1 MPVIHGHR
9 RFFGPAD
16 YRIDF
21 DRSENDLSVAFGHY
35 CGAKDLCL
43 VHPVANLQQLK
54 MAMLPLGM
62 GRGLRAMISAVQGRF
77 ANLGMAKKLGVGFV
91 LVLLLTALVAAI
103 GVWSL
108 QTISQRFDGLKQMS
122 SLNSGLLKVR
132 LLEQEYALHSDPKTV
147 DALHKG
153 VDALIALATQLKAQ
167 SAANVPVMNDVE
179 QSLGA
184 YRKAFDEFVELTQS
198 KDLALEMASWSVS
211 SVANNLDVLQAG
223 LADDGAY
230 ALKDSQG
237 KEGAEFIEQA
247 NQVSQVSRLM
257 LQAMNEARVRLDQS
271 RKASAES
278 AGQGK
283 IEQADQA
290 LTQAETLKNTVKDA
304 GYQTVLNEV
313 TGHIASFSEKLAEYT
328 GLLTQ
333 EKQVYQQ
340 LHERA
345 AEVVQRVDQAY
356 GAEDQSMQAELK
368 KNSALI
374 IASSA
379 LALLVGLIAAWV
391 ITRLIV
397 APLRSVILVAQ
408 QIAAGDLSATVQ
420 VTRRDEIGQLMQA
433 MQQMGAGLSS
443 IVSGLQAGI
452 EQLASSAQ
460 SLSAVTEQTN
470 LEVSSQKE
478 ETEQVATA
486 MNQMTATVHDVARN
500 AEEAALAAQTAD
512 GKVETGQ
519 QVVRQSMQRIEQLAD
534 SATSASSSIE
544 SLSAEIQNIGTVLS
558 VIKSVAEQTNLL
570 ALNAAIE
577 AARAGEQGRGFAVV
591 ADEVRAL
598 AKRTQQSTE
607 EIERL
612 VSALRSAA
620 QASVQQIQSSGE
632 LVKLAVSDALQTE
645 SALGSIA
652 AAVSLIQQMNQQ
664 IAAAAEQ
671 QSSVAEEINRSVT
684 SIRASADQSSVAMQ
698 GNATS
703 SIELAQLGAEL
714 KGMVGHF
721 RL

>member
-1 MPVIHGHR
+1 
-9 RFFGPAD
+9 
-16 YRIDF
+16 
-21 DRSENDLSVAFGHY
+21 
-35 CGAKDLCL
+35 
-43 VHPVANLQQLK
+43 
-54 MAMLPLGM
+54 
-62 GRGLRAMISAVQGRF
+62 MISAVQGRF
-77 ANLGMAKKLGVGFV
+77 ANLGMAKKLGVGFI
-91 LVLLLTALVAAI
+91 LVLMLTAVVAAI

-153 VDALIALATQLKAQ
+153 VDALVALATQLKAQ

-198 KDLALEMASWSVS
+198 KELALEMASWSVS

-230 ALKDSQG
+230 ALKDTQG

-271 RKASAES
+271 RKASDES
-278 AGQGK
+278 AEQGK

-290 LTQAETLKNTVKDA
+290 LTQVEALKGAVKDA

-313 TGHIASFSEKLAEYT
+313 AGHIASFSEKLAEYT
-328 GLLTQ
+328 GLLSQ
-333 EKQVYQQ
+333 EKKVYQQ

-356 GAEDQSMQAELK
+356 AAEDQSMQAELK
-368 KNSALI
+368 KNSVLI

-408 QIAAGDLSATVQ
+408 KIAAGDLSATVQ

-452 EQLASSAQ
+452 EQLANSAQ

-703 SIELAQLGAEL
+703 SIELAQLGVEL

>member
-1 MPVIHGHR
+1 
-9 RFFGPAD
+9 
-16 YRIDF
+16 
-21 DRSENDLSVAFGHY
+21 
-35 CGAKDLCL
+35 
-43 VHPVANLQQLK
+43 
-54 MAMLPLGM
+54 
-62 GRGLRAMISAVQGRF
+62 MISAVQGRF
-77 ANLGMAKKLGVGFV
+77 ANLGMAKKLGIGFV
-91 LVLLLTALVAAI
+91 LVLLLTALVAGI

-108 QTISQRFDGLKQMS
+108 QTISHRFDGLKQMS

-132 LLEQEYALHSDPKTV
+132 LLEQEYALHGNPKTA
-147 DALHKG
+147 DALHEG
-153 VDALIALATQLKAQ
+153 LDGLVALATQLKAQ
-167 SAANVPVMNDVE
+167 SAANVPVMTDVE

-184 YRKAFDEFVELTQS
+184 YRKAFDEFVSLSQA

-211 SVANNLDVLQAG
+211 SVANNLDVLQSG
-223 LADDGAY
+223 LADDGTY
-230 ALKDSQG
+230 TLKSSEG
-237 KEGAEFIEQA
+237 KDGAQFIEQA

-271 RKASAES
+271 RKGDDS

-283 IEQADQA
+283 IEQASQA
-290 LTQAETLKNTVKDA
+290 LTQAEQLKTTVKDE

-313 TGHIASFSEKLAEYT
+313 TGHISSFSDKLAEYT
-328 GLLTQ
+328 GLLEQ
-333 EKQVYQQ
+333 EKTVYQQ
-340 LHERA
+340 LHQRA
-345 AEVVQRVDQAY
+345 DQVVARVDQAY
-356 GAEDQSMQAELK
+356 VAEDQSMQTELK
-368 KNSALI
+368 ENSLLI
-374 IASSA
+374 IGSSA
-379 LALLVGLIAAWV
+379 LALLVGLVAAWV

-397 APLRSVILVAQ
+397 APLRSVIRVAQ
-408 QIAAGDLSATVQ
+408 QIASGDLSGTVE

-433 MQQMGAGLSS
+433 MQQMGAGLSH

-452 EQLASSAQ
+452 EQLATSAQ

-500 AEEAALAAQTAD
+500 AEEAAQAAQTAD
-512 GKVETGQ
+512 GKVESGQ
-519 QVVRQSMQRIEQLAD
+519 QVVRQSMARIEQLAD

-544 SLSAEIQNIGTVLS
+544 SLSAEIQNIGTVLG

-612 VSALRSAA
+612 VSALRTAA
-620 QASVQQIQSSGE
+620 QRSVQQIQSSGE

-652 AAVSLIQQMNQQ
+652 SAVSLIQQMNQQ
-664 IAAAAEQ
+664 IAAAAEE

-684 SIRASADQSSVAMQ
+684 SIRASADQSSLAMQ
-698 GNATS
+698 GNAAS
-703 SIELAQLGAEL
+703 SIELAQLGVEL

>member
-1 MPVIHGHR
+1 
-9 RFFGPAD
+9 
-16 YRIDF
+16 
-21 DRSENDLSVAFGHY
+21 
-35 CGAKDLCL
+35 
-43 VHPVANLQQLK
+43 
-54 MAMLPLGM
+54 
-62 GRGLRAMISAVQGRF
+62 MISAVQGRF
-77 ANLGMAKKLGVGFV
+77 ANLGMAKKLGIGFV
-91 LVLLLTALVAAI
+91 LVLLLTALVAGI

-108 QTISQRFDGLKQMS
+108 QTISHRFDGLKQMS

-132 LLEQEYALHSDPKTV
+132 LLEQEYALHGNPKTA
-147 DALHKG
+147 DALHEG
-153 VDALIALATQLKAQ
+153 VDGLIALATQLKAQ
-167 SAANVPVMNDVE
+167 SAANVPVMTDVE

-184 YRKAFDEFVELTQS
+184 YRKAFDEFVSLSQA

-211 SVANNLDVLQAG
+211 SVANNLDVLQSG

-230 ALKDSQG
+230 TLKDSEG
-237 KEGAEFIEQA
+237 KDGAQFIEQA

-257 LQAMNEARVRLDQS
+257 LQAMNEARVRLDLS
-271 RKASAES
+271 RKGDDS

-283 IEQADQA
+283 IEQASQA
-290 LTQAETLKNTVKDA
+290 LNQAEQLKTTVKDE
-304 GYQTVLNEV
+304 GYRTVLNEV
-313 TGHIASFSEKLAEYT
+313 TGHIASFSDKLAEYT
-328 GLLTQ
+328 GLLEQ
-333 EKQVYQQ
+333 EKTVYQQ
-340 LHERA
+340 LHQRA
-345 AEVVQRVDQAY
+345 DQVVARVDQAY
-356 GAEDQSMQAELK
+356 AAEDRSMQTELK
-368 KNSALI
+368 KNSLLI
-374 IASSA
+374 IGSSA
-379 LALLVGLIAAWV
+379 LALLVGLVAAWV

-397 APLRSVILVAQ
+397 GPLRSVIRVAQ
-408 QIAAGDLSATVQ
+408 QIASGDLSATVE

-433 MQQMGAGLSS
+433 MQQMGEGLSH

-452 EQLASSAQ
+452 EQLATSAQ

-500 AEEAALAAQTAD
+500 AEEAAQAAQTAD
-512 GKVETGQ
+512 GKVESGQ
-519 QVVRQSMQRIEQLAD
+519 QVVRQSMARIEQLAD

-612 VSALRSAA
+612 VSALRTAA

-652 AAVSLIQQMNQQ
+652 SAVSLIQQMNQQ
-664 IAAAAEQ
+664 IAAAAEE

-684 SIRASADQSSVAMQ
+684 SIRASADQSSLAMQ
-698 GNATS
+698 GNAAS
-703 SIELAQLGAEL
+703 SIELAQLGVEL

>member
-1 MPVIHGHR
+1 
-9 RFFGPAD
+9 
-16 YRIDF
+16 
-21 DRSENDLSVAFGHY
+21 
-35 CGAKDLCL
+35 
-43 VHPVANLQQLK
+43 
-54 MAMLPLGM
+54 
-62 GRGLRAMISAVQGRF
+62 MISGAQGYF
-77 ANLGMAKKLGVGFV
+77 ANLGMAKKLGLGFI

-108 QTISQRFDGLKQMS
+108 HTISQRFDGLKQMS
-122 SLNSGLLKVR
+122 ALNSGLLKVR
-132 LLEQEYALHSDPKTV
+132 LLEQEYALHADDKTAE
-147 DALHKG
+147 ALRQG
-153 VDALIALATQLKAQ
+153 LDGLLNLTAELKAR
-167 SAANVPVMNDVE
+167 SAVNAPVMNEVE
-179 QSLGA
+179 HSLGA
-184 YRKAFDEFVELTQS
+184 YRKAFDEFVELTS
-198 KDLALEMASWSVS
+198 AKDLALEMASWSVA

-230 ALKDSQG
+230 TLKESAG
-237 KEGAEFIEQA
+237 KEGGEFIEQA
-247 NQVSQVSRLM
+247 SQVSQVSKLM

-271 RKASAES
+271 RKATTQDSE
-278 AGQGK
+278 QGK

-290 LTQAETLKNTVKDA
+290 LSQAQALMQVVKDG
-304 GYQTVLNEV
+304 GYQTVLGEV
-313 TGHIASFSEKLAEYT
+313 AGHIASFTEKLAEYT
-328 GLLTQ
+328 ELLAREQ
-333 EKQVYQQ
+333 QVYQQ
-340 LHERA
+340 LHARA
-345 AEVVQRVDQAY
+345 GEVVQRVDQAY
-356 GAEDQSMQAELK
+356 AAQDQAMQAELQQ
-368 KNSALI
+368 NSLQI
-374 IASSA
+374 IVSSA
-379 LALLVGLIAAWV
+379 LALVVGLIAAWL

-397 APLRSVILVAQ
+397 SPLRSVIRLAE
-408 QIAAGDLSATVQ
+408 QIAAGDLSASV
-420 VTRRDEIGQLMQA
+420 VETRRDEIGQLMQA
-433 MQQMGAGLSS
+433 MQQMGAGLSR

-460 SLSAVTEQTN
+460 SLSAGTEQTN

-478 ETEQVATA
+478 ETDQVATA

-500 AEEAALAAQTAD
+500 AEEAAQAAQTAD
-512 GKVETGQ
+512 SKVESGQ

-544 SLSAEIQNIGTVLS
+544 SLSAEIQNIGSVLS

-612 VSALRSAA
+612 VSSLRGAA
-620 QASVQQIQSSGE
+620 QSSVQQIQNSGE

-684 SIRASADQSSVAMQ
+684 SIRASADQSSLAMQ
-698 GNATS
+698 GNAAS
-703 SIELAQLGAEL
+703 SIELAQLGVEL

>member
-1 MPVIHGHR
+1 MH
-9 RFFGPAD
+9 A
-16 YRIDF
+16 
-21 DRSENDLSVAFGHY
+21 VATLR
-35 CGAKDLCL
+35 KD
-43 VHPVANLQQLK
+43 K
-54 MAMLPLGM
+54 MALLPLGI
-62 GRGLRAMISAVQGRF
+62 GRGLRTMTSAASGRF
-77 ANLGMAKKLGVGFV
+77 ANLGMAKKLGIGFA
-91 LVLLLTALVAAI
+91 LVLLLTALVAGI

-108 QTISQRFDGLKQMS
+108 QTVSQRFDGLKQMS
-122 SLNSGLLKVR
+122 QLNSGVLKVR
-132 LLEQEYALHSDPKTV
+132 LLEQDYALHGDSKTV
-147 DALHKG
+147 DSLHESL
-153 VDALIALATQLKAQ
+153 DALLLLAQQLKGQSTANQSVMGEVELALA
-167 SAANVPVMNDVE
+167 D
-179 QSLGA
+179 
-184 YRKAFDEFVELTQS
+184 YRKAFDEFVELTQA

-230 ALKDSQG
+230 TLKDSQG

-247 NQVSQVSRLM
+247 NQISQVSRLM
-257 LQAMNEARVRLDQS
+257 LQAMNEARVRLDQN
-271 RKASAES
+271 RKGDEQGSAE
-278 AGQGK
+278 QGN
-283 IEQADQA
+283 IEQAEQA
-290 LTQAETLKNTVKDA
+290 LAQAEQLKSAVKDG

-313 TGHIASFSEKLAEYT
+313 AGHIGNFSEKLNEYT
-328 GLLTQ
+328 GLLAQ
-333 EKQVYQQ
+333 EKQVYQT

-345 AEVVQRVDQAY
+345 AQVMARVDQAY
-356 GAEDQSMQAELK
+356 AAEDLSMQGELE
-368 KNSALI
+368 KNTLLI
-374 IASSA
+374 IGSSA
-379 LALLVGLIAAWV
+379 LALLVGLLAALS

-397 APLRSVILVAQ
+397 RPLRSVMHVAQ
-408 QIAAGDLSATVQ
+408 QIAAGDLSTTVM

-433 MQQMGAGLSS
+433 MQQMGSGLSG

-460 SLSAVTEQTN
+460 SLSSVTEQTN
-470 LEVSSQKE
+470 LEVSTQKE

-500 AEEAALAAQTAD
+500 AEQAAQAAQAAD
-512 GKVETGQ
+512 DKVESGQ

-534 SATSASSSIE
+534 SATRASSGIE
-544 SLSAEIQNIGTVLS
+544 SLSAEIDNIGSVLD

-607 EIERL
+607 EIARL
-612 VSALRSAA
+612 VTALHAA
-620 QASVQQIQSSGE
+620 ADSSVQQIQSSGE

-684 SIRASADQSSVAMQ
+684 SIRASADQSSLAMQ
-698 GNATS
+698 GNAAS
-703 SIELAQLGAEL
+703 SIELAQLGVEL

>member
-1 MPVIHGHR
+1 M
-9 RFFGPAD
+9 
-16 YRIDF
+16 
-21 DRSENDLSVAFGHY
+21 N
-35 CGAKDLCL
+35 
-43 VHPVANLQQLK
+43 
-54 MAMLPLGM
+54 
-62 GRGLRAMISAVQGRF
+62 SATNGRF
-77 ANLGMAKKLGVGFV
+77 ANLGMAKKLGVGFT

-132 LLEQEYALHSDPKTV
+132 LLEQNYALHGDAKNA
-147 DALHKG
+147 DALHEG
-153 VDALIALATQLKAQ
+153 VDGLLGLAAQLKER
-167 SAANVPVMNDVE
+167 SAANVPVMTDVE
-179 QSLGA
+179 QALGA
-184 YRKAFDEFVELTQS
+184 YRKAFDEFVELTQA

-223 LADDGAY
+223 LADDGTY
-230 ALKDSQG
+230 SLKESSG
-237 KEGAEFIEQA
+237 KEGGEFVEQA

-271 RKASAES
+271 RKGEEEVE
-278 AGQGK
+278 QGK

-290 LTQAETLKNTVKDA
+290 LAQAEQLKTVVKDA

-313 TGHIASFSEKLAEYT
+313 VGHIGGFSEKLAEYT
-328 GLLTQ
+328 GLLAQ
-333 EKQVYQQ
+333 EKKVYQQ

-345 AEVVQRVDQAY
+345 AQVMERVDQAY
-356 GAEDQSMQAELK
+356 GAQDQSMQAELK
-368 KNSALI
+368 KNSLLI
-374 IASSA
+374 VASSA
-379 LALLVGLIAAWV
+379 LALLVGVLAAWI

-397 APLRSVILVAQ
+397 TPLRSVMRVAQ
-408 QIAAGDLSATVQ
+408 QIAAGDLSATVE
-420 VTRRDEIGQLMQA
+420 VTRRDEIGQLMLA
-433 MQQMGAGLSS
+433 MQQMGSGLSG

-500 AEEAALAAQTAD
+500 AEEAAQAAQTAD
-512 GKVETGQ
+512 DKVESGQ

-534 SATSASSSIE
+534 SASSASSSIE

-620 QASVQQIQSSGE
+620 QSSVQQIQSSGE

-652 AAVSLIQQMNQQ
+652 TAVSLIQQMNQQ

-684 SIRASADQSSVAMQ
+684 SIRASADQSSLAMQ
-698 GNATS
+698 GNAAS

-714 KGMVGHF
+714 KGVVGHF

>member
-1 MPVIHGHR
+1 
-9 RFFGPAD
+9 
-16 YRIDF
+16 
-21 DRSENDLSVAFGHY
+21 
-35 CGAKDLCL
+35 
-43 VHPVANLQQLK
+43 
-54 MAMLPLGM
+54 
-62 GRGLRAMISAVQGRF
+62 MISGVKGRF

-91 LVLLLTALVAAI
+91 LVLLLTAVVAAI
-103 GVWSL
+103 GVGAL
-108 QTISQRFDGLKQMS
+108 QTISQRFEGLTHMS

-132 LLEQEYALHSDPKTV
+132 LLEQEYALHGNPKTA

-153 VDALIALATQLKAQ
+153 VDDLIALATELKLR

-184 YRKAFDEFVELTQS
+184 YRKAFDEFVSLSQA

-230 ALKDSQG
+230 TLKESAG
-237 KEGAEFIEQA
+237 KDGAQFIEQA
-247 NQVSQVSRLM
+247 SQVSQVSRLM

-271 RKASAES
+271 RKGDDSVA
-278 AGQGK
+278 QGK

-290 LTQAETLKNTVKDA
+290 LAQAEQLKTTVKDE

-313 TGHIASFSEKLAEYT
+313 AGHIGSFSEKLAEYT
-328 GLLTQ
+328 GLLAQ
-333 EKQVYQQ
+333 EKTVYEQ
-340 LHERA
+340 LHQRA
-345 AEVVQRVDQAY
+345 AQVVARVDQAY
-356 GAEDQSMQAELK
+356 VTEDRSMQTELK
-368 KNSALI
+368 KNSWLI
-374 IASSA
+374 IGSSA

-391 ITRLIV
+391 MTRLIV
-397 APLRSVILVAQ
+397 APLRSVIRVAQ
-408 QIAAGDLSATVQ
+408 QIAAGDLSVTVE
-420 VTRRDEIGQLMQA
+420 VARRDEIGQLMQA

-486 MNQMTATVHDVARN
+486 MNQMAATVHDVARN
-500 AEEAALAAQTAD
+500 AEEAAQAAQTAD
-512 GKVETGQ
+512 DKVESGQ
-519 QVVRQSMQRIEQLAD
+519 QVVRQSMVRIEQLAD

-544 SLSAEIQNIGTVLS
+544 SLSAQIQNIGMVLG

-620 QASVQQIQSSGE
+620 HSSVQQIQNSGE

-684 SIRASADQSSVAMQ
+684 SIRASADQSSLAMQ
-698 GNATS
+698 GNAAS
-703 SIELAQLGAEL
+703 SIELAQLGVEL

>member
-1 MPVIHGHR
+1 
-9 RFFGPAD
+9 
-16 YRIDF
+16 
-21 DRSENDLSVAFGHY
+21 
-35 CGAKDLCL
+35 
-43 VHPVANLQQLK
+43 
-54 MAMLPLGM
+54 
-62 GRGLRAMISAVQGRF
+62 MISAVQGRF
-77 ANLGMAKKLGVGFV
+77 ANLGMAKKLGIGFV

-132 LLEQEYALHSDPKTV
+132 LLEQEYALHGNPKIVT
-147 DALHKG
+147 ALHEG
-153 VDALIALATQLKAQ
+153 VDGLVALANQLKAQ
-167 SAANVPVMNDVE
+167 SPANVPVMNDVE

-184 YRKAFDEFVELTQS
+184 YRQAFDEFVSLSQA

-211 SVANNLDVLQAG
+211 SVANNLDVLQSG

-230 ALKDSQG
+230 TLKDSEG
-237 KEGAEFIEQA
+237 KDGSQFIEQA
-247 NQVSQVSRLM
+247 SQVSQVSRLM

-271 RKASAES
+271 RKGDDSA
-278 AGQGK
+278 QGK

-290 LTQAETLKNTVKDA
+290 LVQAEQLKTTVKDE
-304 GYQTVLNEV
+304 GYLTVLNEV
-313 TGHIASFSEKLAEYT
+313 VGHIGGFSEKLAEYT
-328 GLLTQ
+328 DLLAQ
-333 EKQVYQQ
+333 EKTVYGQ
-340 LHERA
+340 LNQRA
-345 AEVVQRVDQAY
+345 AEVMARVDQAY
-356 GAEDQSMQAELK
+356 LAEDQSMQAELN
-368 KNSALI
+368 KNSMLI
-374 IASSA
+374 IGSSA
-379 LALLVGLIAAWV
+379 LALLVGLIASWV

-397 APLRSVILVAQ
+397 GPLRRVIGVAQ
-408 QIAAGDLSATVQ
+408 QIAAGDLSATVE

-433 MQQMGAGLSS
+433 MQQMGEGLSS

-512 GKVETGQ
+512 DKVESGQ
-519 QVVRQSMQRIEQLAD
+519 VVVRQSMARIEQLAD
-534 SATSASSSIE
+534 SASSASASIE
-544 SLSAEIQNIGTVLS
+544 SLSAEIQNIGTVLG

-598 AKRTQQSTE
+598 ARRTQQSTE

-620 QASVQQIQSSGE
+620 QSSVQQIQSSGE

-652 AAVSLIQQMNQQ
+652 SAVSLIQQMNQQ
-664 IAAAAEQ
+664 IAAAAEE

-684 SIRASADQSSVAMQ
+684 SIRASADQSSMAMQ
-698 GNATS
+698 GNAAS
-703 SIELAQLGAEL
+703 SIELAQLGSEL

>member
-1 MPVIHGHR
+1 
-9 RFFGPAD
+9 
-16 YRIDF
+16 
-21 DRSENDLSVAFGHY
+21 
-35 CGAKDLCL
+35 
-43 VHPVANLQQLK
+43 
-54 MAMLPLGM
+54 
-62 GRGLRAMISAVQGRF
+62 MISAVQRRF
-77 ANLGMAKKLGVGFV
+77 ANLGMAKKLGLGFV
-91 LVLLLTALVAAI
+91 LVLLLTAVVAAI

-108 QTISQRFDGLKQMS
+108 QTISYRFDGLKQMS

-132 LLEQEYALHSDPKTV
+132 LLEQEYALRSDPKTV
-147 DALHKG
+147 DALRLG
-153 VDALIALATQLKAQ
+153 VDGLIAQANELKAQ

-179 QSLGA
+179 QALAA
-184 YRKAFDEFVELTQS
+184 YRKAFDEFVELSQS

-230 ALKDSQG
+230 TLKESEG
-237 KEGAEFIEQA
+237 KEGGEFIEQA
-247 NQVSQVSRLM
+247 NQVSEVSRLM

-271 RKASAES
+271 RKGSEEG
-278 AGQGK
+278 GQGT
-283 IEQADQA
+283 IEQAEQA
-290 LTQAETLKNTVKDA
+290 MKQAEVLKTTVKDP

-313 TGHIASFSEKLAEYT
+313 AGHIAGFNEKLAEYT
-328 GLLTQ
+328 GLLAQ
-333 EKQVYQQ
+333 EKIVYQQ

-345 AEVVQRVDQAY
+345 SQVVERVDQAY
-356 GAEDQSMQAELK
+356 TAEDGAMQTELK
-368 KNSALI
+368 KNSLLI
-374 IASSA
+374 IGSSA

-397 APLRSVILVAQ
+397 GPLRSVIRVAQ
-408 QIAAGDLSATVQ
+408 QIASGDLSATVQ
-420 VTRRDEIGQLMQA
+420 VTRQDEIGQLMLA

-452 EQLASSAQ
+452 EQLANSAQ

-500 AEEAALAAQTAD
+500 AEEAAQAAQTAD
-512 GKVETGQ
+512 DKVESGQ
-519 QVVRQSMQRIEQLAD
+519 QVVRQSMVRIEQLAD

-620 QASVQQIQSSGE
+620 QTSVQQIQSSGE
-632 LVKLAVSDALQTE
+632 LVKMAVSDALQTE

-684 SIRASADQSSVAMQ
+684 SIRASADQSSLAMQ
-698 GNATS
+698 GNAAS
-703 SIELAQLGAEL
+703 SIELAQLGVEL

>member
-1 MPVIHGHR
+1 
-9 RFFGPAD
+9 
-16 YRIDF
+16 
-21 DRSENDLSVAFGHY
+21 
-35 CGAKDLCL
+35 
-43 VHPVANLQQLK
+43 
-54 MAMLPLGM
+54 
-62 GRGLRAMISAVQGRF
+62 MISAVQGRF
-77 ANLGMAKKLGVGFV
+77 ANLGMAKKLGVGFI

-132 LLEQEYALHSDPKTV
+132 LLEQEYALHGNPKTA
-147 DALHKG
+147 DALHQG

-167 SAANVPVMNDVE
+167 SALNVPVMNDVG

-184 YRKAFDEFVELTQS
+184 YRKAFDEFVSLTQA

-230 ALKDSQG
+230 ALKDSEG
-237 KEGAEFIEQA
+237 KDGAQFIEQA

-271 RKASAES
+271 RKGDDDS
-278 AGQGK
+278 AGKGK

-290 LTQAETLKNTVKDA
+290 LTQAEQLKATVKDE

-313 TGHIASFSEKLAEYT
+313 SGHIASFSDKLTEYT
-328 GLLTQ
+328 GLLAQ
-333 EKQVYQQ
+333 EKTVYEQ
-340 LHERA
+340 LHQRA
-345 AEVVQRVDQAY
+345 AEVVERVDQAY
-356 GAEDQSMQAELK
+356 VAEDGAMQAELK
-368 KNSALI
+368 KNSLLI
-374 IASSA
+374 IGSSA

-397 APLRSVILVAQ
+397 APLRSVIRVAQ
-408 QIAAGDLSATVQ
+408 QIASGDLSATVE

-500 AEEAALAAQTAD
+500 AEEAATAAQTAD
-512 GKVETGQ
+512 DKVESGQ
-519 QVVRQSMQRIEQLAD
+519 QVVRQSMARIEQLAD

-544 SLSAEIQNIGTVLS
+544 SLSAQIQNIGTVLG

-577 AARAGEQGRGFAVV
+577 AARPVSRAG
-591 ADEVRAL
+591 
-598 AKRTQQSTE
+598 
-607 EIERL
+607 
-612 VSALRSAA
+612 ALRWWPTKCGRWPSAP
-620 QASVQQIQSSGE
+620 SNRPRRSSGW
-632 LVKLAVSDALQTE
+632 
-645 SALGSIA
+645 
-652 AAVSLIQQMNQQ
+652 
-664 IAAAAEQ
+664 
-671 QSSVAEEINRSVT
+671 SVPCARRHSRRCSRFRTV
-684 SIRASADQSSVAMQ
+684 ASWLSW
-698 GNATS
+698 
-703 SIELAQLGAEL
+703 
-714 KGMVGHF
+714 
-721 RL
+721 R

>member
-1 MPVIHGHR
+1 
-9 RFFGPAD
+9 
-16 YRIDF
+16 
-21 DRSENDLSVAFGHY
+21 
-35 CGAKDLCL
+35 
-43 VHPVANLQQLK
+43 
-54 MAMLPLGM
+54 
-62 GRGLRAMISAVQGRF
+62 MISAVQGRF
-77 ANLGMAKKLGVGFV
+77 ANLGMAKKMGIGFV

-132 LLEQEYALHSDPKTV
+132 LLEQDYALHNNPKTV
-147 DALHKG
+147 DALHEG
-153 VDALIALATQLKAQ
+153 VDGLIALADQLKAL
-167 SAANVPVMNDVE
+167 SPANVPVMNDVQ
-179 QSLGA
+179 QSLAA
-184 YRKAFDEFVELTQS
+184 YRKAFDEFVSLTQA

-211 SVANNLDVLQAG
+211 SVANNLDVLQSG

-230 ALKDSQG
+230 TLKDTEG
-237 KEGAEFIEQA
+237 KDGAQFIEQA
-247 NQVSQVSRLM
+247 GQVSQVSRLM
-257 LQAMNEARVRLDQS
+257 LQALNEARIRLDQS
-271 RKASAES
+271 RKGDADS
-278 AGQGK
+278 AGKGN
-283 IEQADQA
+283 IEEAAQAQA
-290 LTQAETLKNTVKDA
+290 QAEQLKSSIKDE
-304 GYQTVLNEV
+304 GYLTVLNEV
-313 TGHIASFSEKLAEYT
+313 SGHIAGFSDKLAEYT
-328 GLLTQ
+328 GLLAQ
-333 EKQVYQQ
+333 EKTVYEQ
-340 LHERA
+340 LHQRA
-345 AEVVQRVDQAY
+345 AEVVERVDQAY
-356 GAEDQSMQAELK
+356 VAQDAAMQGELK
-368 KNSALI
+368 KNSVLI
-374 IASSA
+374 IGSSA

-397 APLRSVILVAQ
+397 APLRSVIEVAQ
-408 QIAAGDLSATVQ
+408 RIAAGDLSATVQ

-433 MQQMGAGLSS
+433 MQQMGEGLST

-512 GKVETGQ
+512 DKVESGQ
-519 QVVRQSMQRIEQLAD
+519 QVVRQSMARIEQLAD

-544 SLSAEIQNIGTVLS
+544 SLSAEIQNIGTVLG

-598 AKRTQQSTE
+598 ARRTQQSTE

-612 VSALRSAA
+612 VSALRTAA
-620 QASVQQIQSSGE
+620 HSSVQQIQSSGE

-664 IAAAAEQ
+664 IAAAAEE

-684 SIRASADQSSVAMQ
+684 SIRASADQSSIAMQ
-698 GNATS
+698 GNAAS
-703 SIELAQLGAEL
+703 SVELAQLGGEL
-714 KGMVGHF
+714 RGMVGHF

>member
-1 MPVIHGHR
+1 
-9 RFFGPAD
+9 
-16 YRIDF
+16 
-21 DRSENDLSVAFGHY
+21 
-35 CGAKDLCL
+35 
-43 VHPVANLQQLK
+43 
-54 MAMLPLGM
+54 
-62 GRGLRAMISAVQGRF
+62 MISAVQARF
-77 ANLGMAKKLGVGFV
+77 ANLGMAKKLGIGFT

-108 QTISQRFDGLKQMS
+108 QTISVRFDGLKQMS
-122 SLNSGLLKVR
+122 TLNSGLLKVR
-132 LLEQEYALHSDPKTV
+132 LQEQDYALHGDPKLV
-147 DALHKG
+147 ESLHAGIDALN
-153 VDALIALATQLKAQ
+153 ALAEQLKAQ
-167 SAANVPVMNDVE
+167 SDDNKTVMGQV
-179 QSLGA
+179 QTALTA
-184 YRKAFDEFVELTQS
+184 YRKSFDQFVSISQS

-211 SVANNLDVLQAG
+211 SVANNLDVLQSG

-230 ALKDSQG
+230 ALKQSQG
-237 KEGAEFIEQA
+237 KDGSEFIEQA

-257 LQAMNEARVRLDQS
+257 LQAMDEARVRLNQS
-271 RKASAES
+271 RKQGSGEPPKE
-278 AGQGK
+278 GK

-290 LTQAETLKNTVKDA
+290 LVLAEQLKGVVKDS
-304 GYQTVLNEV
+304 GYLTVLTECA
-313 TGHIASFSEKLAEYT
+313 THIANFTDKLNEYT
-328 GLLTQ
+328 GLLANEAQ
-333 EKQVYQQ
+333 VNAQLADNAKQ
-340 LHERA
+340 
-345 AEVVQRVDQAY
+345 VVQRVNEAY
-356 GAEDQSMQAELK
+356 AAQDLAMQTQLK
-368 KNSALI
+368 TNSIQI
-374 IASSA
+374 IGSSV
-379 LALLVGLIAAWV
+379 LALLVGFIAAWI

-397 APLRSVILVAQ
+397 APLRSVIRAAQ
-408 QIAAGDLSATVQ
+408 QIASGDLSATVA
-420 VTRRDEIGQLMQA
+420 VSRRDEIGQLMLA
-433 MQQMGAGLSS
+433 MQQMGASLSG

-452 EQLASSAQ
+452 EQLATSAH

-470 LEVSSQKE
+470 LEVNSQRE

-512 GKVETGQ
+512 DKVESGQ
-519 QVVRQSMQRIEQLAD
+519 KVVRQSMQRIEALAV
-534 SATSASSSIE
+534 SSTSASQSIE
-544 SLSAEIQNIGTVLS
+544 NLSAEIHNIGKVLG

-612 VSALRSAA
+612 VVSLQSGA
-620 QASVQQIQSSGE
+620 QSSVAQIQSSGE
-632 LVKLAVSDALQTE
+632 LVKMAVSDALETE

-684 SIRASADQSSVAMQ
+684 SIRASADQSAMAMQ
-698 GNATS
+698 GNAAS
-703 SIELAQLGAEL
+703 SIELAQLGTEL

>member
-1 MPVIHGHR
+1 M
-9 RFFGPAD
+9 
-16 YRIDF
+16 
-21 DRSENDLSVAFGHY
+21 N
-35 CGAKDLCL
+35 
-43 VHPVANLQQLK
+43 
-54 MAMLPLGM
+54 
-62 GRGLRAMISAVQGRF
+62 SAVQGRF
-77 ANLGMAKKLGVGFV
+77 ANLGMAKKMGVGFA
-91 LVLLLTALVAAI
+91 LVLLLTALIAVI

-108 QTISQRFDGLKQMS
+108 QAISQRFNDLKQMS

-132 LLEQEYALHSDPKTV
+132 LLEQEYALRGDAKTV
-147 DALHKG
+147 EALHAG
-153 VDALIALATQLKAQ
+153 VDDLIVLANGLKQA
-167 SAANVPVMNDVE
+167 SAANVPVMSDVE
-179 QSLGA
+179 QSLLA
-184 YRKAFDEFVELTQS
+184 YRAAFDEFVSLSQT
-198 KDLALEMASWSVS
+198 KDLALEMANWSVS

-230 ALKDSQG
+230 TLKESQG
-237 KEGAEFIEQA
+237 KDGAQFIEQA
-247 NQVSQVSRLM
+247 GQVSQVSRLM
-257 LQAMNEARVRLDQS
+257 LQAMNEARVRLDLS
-271 RKASAES
+271 RKGDDS

-290 LTQAETLKNTVKDA
+290 LSQAEQLKSTVVDD
-304 GYQTVLNEV
+304 GYKTVLNEV
-313 TGHIASFSEKLAEYT
+313 TGHIAGFSEKLAEYT
-328 GLLTQ
+328 GLLAQ
-333 EKQVYQQ
+333 EKTVYGQ
-340 LHERA
+340 LHQRA
-345 AEVVQRVDQAY
+345 AQVVDRVDQAY
-356 GAEDQSMQAELK
+356 VAEDLSMQAELK
-368 KNSALI
+368 KNALLI
-374 IASSA
+374 IGSSA

-397 APLRSVILVAQ
+397 APLRSVMHVAQ
-408 QIAAGDLSATVQ
+408 RIASGDLSATVE
-420 VTRRDEIGQLMQA
+420 VTRRDEIGQLMLA
-433 MQQMGAGLSS
+433 MQQMGAGLSN

-460 SLSAVTEQTN
+460 SLSAGTEQTN

-500 AEEAALAAQTAD
+500 AEEAAQAAQTAD
-512 GKVETGQ
+512 SKVESGQ
-519 QVVRQSMQRIEQLAD
+519 QVVRQSMARIELLAD

-544 SLSAEIQNIGTVLS
+544 SLSAEIQNIGTVLG

-664 IAAAAEQ
+664 IAAAAEE

-684 SIRASADQSSVAMQ
+684 SIRASADQSSLAMQ
-698 GNATS
+698 GNAAS
-703 SIELAQLGAEL
+703 SIQLAQLGIEL

-721 RL
+721 KL

>member
-1 MPVIHGHR
+1 M
-9 RFFGPAD
+9 
-16 YRIDF
+16 
-21 DRSENDLSVAFGHY
+21 N
-35 CGAKDLCL
+35 
-43 VHPVANLQQLK
+43 
-54 MAMLPLGM
+54 
-62 GRGLRAMISAVQGRF
+62 SAVQGRF
-77 ANLGMAKKLGVGFV
+77 ANLGMAKKLGVGFA

-132 LLEQEYALHSDPKTV
+132 LLEQEYALHGSPKTV
-147 DALHKG
+147 DALHAG
-153 VDALIALATQLKAQ
+153 VDGLIDLANQLK
-167 SAANVPVMNDVE
+167 SASATNVPVMNDVE

-184 YRKAFDEFVELTQS
+184 YRKAFDEFVSLSQA

-211 SVANNLDVLQAG
+211 SVANNLDILQAG

-230 ALKDSQG
+230 TLKETEG
-237 KEGAEFIEQA
+237 KDGAAFIEQA
-247 NQVSQVSRLM
+247 SQVSQVSRLM

-271 RKASAES
+271 RKGDDS

-283 IEQADQA
+283 IEQASQA
-290 LTQAETLKNTVKDA
+290 LAQAEQLKTTVKDE

-313 TGHIASFSEKLAEYT
+313 TGHIASFSDKLAEYT
-328 GLLTQ
+328 GLLEQ
-333 EKQVYQQ
+333 EKTVYQQ
-340 LHERA
+340 LHQRA
-345 AEVVQRVDQAY
+345 AQVVERVDQAY
-356 GAEDQSMQAELK
+356 VAEDQSMQAQLK
-368 KNSALI
+368 NNSLLI
-374 IASSA
+374 LGSSV

-397 APLRSVILVAQ
+397 APLRTVIKVAQ
-408 QIAAGDLSATVQ
+408 QIAAGDLSAKVE

-433 MQQMGAGLSS
+433 MQQMGAGLSQ

-452 EQLASSAQ
+452 EQLATSAQ

-512 GKVETGQ
+512 GKVESGQ
-519 QVVRQSMQRIEQLAD
+519 QVVRQSMVRIEQLAD

-544 SLSAEIQNIGTVLS
+544 SLSAEIQNIGTVLG

-598 AKRTQQSTE
+598 ARRTQQSTE

-612 VSALRSAA
+612 VSALRAAA
-620 QASVQQIQSSGE
+620 QASVQQIQGSGE

-664 IAAAAEQ
+664 IAAAAEE

-684 SIRASADQSSVAMQ
+684 SIRASADQSSLAMQ
-698 GNATS
+698 GNAAS
-703 SIELAQLGAEL
+703 SIELAQLGVEL

>member
-1 MPVIHGHR
+1 
-9 RFFGPAD
+9 
-16 YRIDF
+16 
-21 DRSENDLSVAFGHY
+21 
-35 CGAKDLCL
+35 
-43 VHPVANLQQLK
+43 
-54 MAMLPLGM
+54 MAGLPLET
-62 GRGLRAMISAVQGRF
+62 GRGLRAMNSPTNGRF
-77 ANLGMAKKLGVGFV
+77 ANLGMAKKLAIGFA

-122 SLNSGLLKVR
+122 ALNSGVLKLR
-132 LLEQEYALHSDPKTV
+132 LLEQEYALHSDAKTV
-147 DALHKG
+147 DALHAS
-153 VDALIALATQLKAQ
+153 VDGLLAQAVELKQQ
-167 SAANVPVMNDVE
+167 SAANEPAMVDVE
-179 QSLGA
+179 QALAA
-184 YRKAFDEFVELTQS
+184 YRKAFDEFVDLTQA

-223 LADDGAY
+223 LADDGTY
-230 ALKDSQG
+230 TLKESQG

-271 RKASAES
+271 RKGDEEAE
-278 AGQGK
+278 QGK

-290 LTQAETLKNTVKDA
+290 LAQVEQLKTAVKDA

-313 TGHIASFSEKLAEYT
+313 SGHIAGFGEKLGEYT
-328 GLLTQ
+328 GLLAH

-340 LHERA
+340 LRERA
-345 AEVVQRVDQAY
+345 AQVMDRVDQAY
-356 GAEDQSMQAELK
+356 GAQDQSMQAELK
-368 KNSALI
+368 KNALLI
-374 IASSA
+374 IGSSA
-379 LALLVGLIAAWV
+379 LALLVGVLAAWL

-397 APLRSVILVAQ
+397 GPLRSVMRVAQ
-408 QIAAGDLSATVQ
+408 QIAAGDLSATIE
-420 VTRRDEIGQLMQA
+420 VTRRDEIGQLMLA
-433 MQQMGAGLSS
+433 MQQMGSGLSG

-500 AEEAALAAQTAD
+500 AEQAASAAQTAD
-512 GKVETGQ
+512 GKVESGQ

-534 SATSASSSIE
+534 SAGQASHSIE

-612 VSALRSAA
+612 VKALHTAA
-620 QASVQQIQSSGE
+620 DVSVRQIRSSGD

-684 SIRASADQSSVAMQ
+684 SIRASADQSSLAMQ
-698 GNATS
+698 GNAAS
-703 SIELAQLGAEL
+703 SIELAQLGVEL

>member
-1 MPVIHGHR
+1 
-9 RFFGPAD
+9 
-16 YRIDF
+16 
-21 DRSENDLSVAFGHY
+21 
-35 CGAKDLCL
+35 
-43 VHPVANLQQLK
+43 
-54 MAMLPLGM
+54 
-62 GRGLRAMISAVQGRF
+62 MISAVQGRF
-77 ANLGMAKKLGVGFV
+77 ANLGMAKKMGVGFV

-108 QTISQRFDGLKQMS
+108 QTISHRFDGLKQMS

-132 LLEQEYALHSDPKTV
+132 LLEQEYALHGNPKTA
-147 DALHKG
+147 DALHEG
-153 VDALIALATQLKAQ
+153 VDGLIALATQLKAA

-184 YRKAFDEFVELTQS
+184 YRKAFDEFVSLSQA

-211 SVANNLDVLQAG
+211 SVANNLDVLQSG

-230 ALKDSQG
+230 TLKQSEG
-237 KEGAEFIEQA
+237 KDGGQFIEQA
-247 NQVSQVSRLM
+247 SQVSQVSRLM

-271 RKASAES
+271 RKGDDS

-290 LTQAETLKNTVKDA
+290 LTQAEQLKTTVKDE

-313 TGHIASFSEKLAEYT
+313 TGHIGSFSEKLTEYT
-328 GLLTQ
+328 GLLAQ
-333 EKQVYQQ
+333 EKTVYEQ
-340 LHERA
+340 LHQRA
-345 AEVVQRVDQAY
+345 AQVVERVDQAY
-356 GAEDQSMQAELK
+356 VAEDLSMQAELK
-368 KNSALI
+368 KNSLLI
-374 IASSA
+374 LGSSA
-379 LALLVGLIAAWV
+379 LALLVGLVAAWV

-397 APLRSVILVAQ
+397 APLRSVIRVAQ
-408 QIAAGDLSATVQ
+408 QIAAGDLSATVE

-433 MQQMGAGLSS
+433 MQQMGAGLSR

-452 EQLASSAQ
+452 EQLASSAH

-500 AEEAALAAQTAD
+500 AEEAAQAAQTAD
-512 GKVETGQ
+512 GKVESGQ
-519 QVVRQSMQRIEQLAD
+519 HVVRQSMARIEQLAD

-620 QASVQQIQSSGE
+620 QSSVQQIQNSGE

-664 IAAAAEQ
+664 IAAAAEE

-684 SIRASADQSSVAMQ
+684 SIRASADQSSLAMQ
-698 GNATS
+698 GNAAS
-703 SIELAQLGAEL
+703 SIELAQLGLEL

>member
-1 MPVIHGHR
+1 
-9 RFFGPAD
+9 
-16 YRIDF
+16 
-21 DRSENDLSVAFGHY
+21 
-35 CGAKDLCL
+35 
-43 VHPVANLQQLK
+43 
-54 MAMLPLGM
+54 
-62 GRGLRAMISAVQGRF
+62 MISAVQGRF

-108 QTISQRFDGLKQMS
+108 QTISHRFDGLKQMS

-132 LLEQEYALHSDPKTV
+132 LLEQEYALHGNPKTV
-147 DALHKG
+147 DALHDG
-153 VDALIALATQLKAQ
+153 IDSLLAKATRLKAE

-184 YRKAFDEFVELTQS
+184 YRKAFDEFVSLSQA

-230 ALKDSQG
+230 ALKESEG
-237 KEGAEFIEQA
+237 KDGGQFIEQA
-247 NQVSQVSRLM
+247 GQVSQVSRLM

-271 RKASAES
+271 RKGDDS

-290 LTQAETLKNTVKDA
+290 LTQAEQLKTTVKDE

-313 TGHIASFSEKLAEYT
+313 SGHIASFSEKLAEYT
-328 GLLTQ
+328 GLLAQ
-333 EKQVYQQ
+333 EKTVYEQ
-340 LHERA
+340 LHQRA
-345 AEVVQRVDQAY
+345 AQVVERVDQAY
-356 GAEDQSMQAELK
+356 VAEDLSMQTELK
-368 KNSALI
+368 KNAMLI
-374 IASSA
+374 IGSSA
-379 LALLVGLIAAWV
+379 LALVVGLIAAWV

-397 APLRSVILVAQ
+397 GPLRSVILVAQ
-408 QIAAGDLSATVQ
+408 QIAAGDLSATVE

-433 MQQMGAGLSS
+433 MQQMGAGLGN

-470 LEVSSQKE
+470 LEVNSQKE

-500 AEEAALAAQTAD
+500 AEEAAQAAQTAD
-512 GKVETGQ
+512 GKVESGQ
-519 QVVRQSMQRIEQLAD
+519 QVVRQSMARIEQLAD

-544 SLSAEIQNIGTVLS
+544 SLSAQIQNIGTVLG

-598 AKRTQQSTE
+598 AKRTQQSTA
-607 EIERL
+607 EIEQL
-612 VSALRSAA
+612 VSALRAAA
-620 QASVQQIQSSGE
+620 QSSVQQIQNSGD

-664 IAAAAEQ
+664 IAAAAEE

-684 SIRASADQSSVAMQ
+684 SIRASADQSALAMR
-698 GNATS
+698 GNAAS
-703 SIELAQLGAEL
+703 SIELAQLGVEL

>member
-1 MPVIHGHR
+1 
-9 RFFGPAD
+9 
-16 YRIDF
+16 
-21 DRSENDLSVAFGHY
+21 
-35 CGAKDLCL
+35 
-43 VHPVANLQQLK
+43 
-54 MAMLPLGM
+54 
-62 GRGLRAMISAVQGRF
+62 MISAVQGRF

-132 LLEQEYALHSDPKTV
+132 LLEQEYALHGNPKTA
-147 DALHKG
+147 DALRAG

-184 YRKAFDEFVELTQS
+184 YRKAFDEFVSLSQA

-230 ALKDSQG
+230 TLKESEG
-237 KEGAEFIEQA
+237 KDGAQFIEQA
-247 NQVSQVSRLM
+247 NQVSQVARLM

-271 RKASAES
+271 RKGDDSG
-278 AGQGK
+278 GQGK

-290 LTQAETLKNTVKDA
+290 LTQAEQLKTTIKDE

-313 TGHIASFSEKLAEYT
+313 SGHIAGFSEKLAEYT
-328 GLLTQ
+328 GLLAE
-333 EKQVYQQ
+333 EKTVYEQ
-340 LHERA
+340 LHQRA
-345 AEVVQRVDQAY
+345 AQVVERVDQAY
-356 GAEDQSMQAELK
+356 VAEDLSMQAELK
-368 KNSALI
+368 KNSLLI
-374 IASSA
+374 IGSSA

-397 APLRSVILVAQ
+397 TPLRSVIRVAQ
-408 QIAAGDLSATVQ
+408 QIAAGDLSATIE

-500 AEEAALAAQTAD
+500 AEEAAQAAQTAD
-512 GKVETGQ
+512 GKVESGQ
-519 QVVRQSMQRIEQLAD
+519 QVVRQSMVRIEQLAD

-612 VSALRSAA
+612 VSALRLAA
-620 QASVQQIQSSGE
+620 QSSVQQIQNSGE

-664 IAAAAEQ
+664 IAAAAEE

-684 SIRASADQSSVAMQ
+684 SIRASADQSSLAMQ
-698 GNATS
+698 GNAAS
-703 SIELAQLGAEL
+703 SIELAQLGVEL

>member
-1 MPVIHGHR
+1 
-9 RFFGPAD
+9 
-16 YRIDF
+16 
-21 DRSENDLSVAFGHY
+21 
-35 CGAKDLCL
+35 
-43 VHPVANLQQLK
+43 
-54 MAMLPLGM
+54 
-62 GRGLRAMISAVQGRF
+62 MISAVQGRF
-77 ANLGMAKKLGVGFV
+77 ANLGMAKKLGIGFV

-132 LLEQEYALHSDPKTV
+132 LLEQEYALHGNPKTA
-147 DALHKG
+147 DALREG
-153 VDALIALATQLKAQ
+153 VDGLIALANQLKAA

-184 YRKAFDEFVELTQS
+184 YRKAFDEFVSLSQA

-211 SVANNLDVLQAG
+211 SVANNLDVLQSG
-223 LADDGAY
+223 LADDGTY
-230 ALKDSQG
+230 NLKESEG
-237 KEGAEFIEQA
+237 KDGAQFVEQA

-271 RKASAES
+271 RKGDDS

-283 IEQADQA
+283 IEQASQA
-290 LTQAETLKNTVKDA
+290 LTQAEQLKTSVKDE

-313 TGHIASFSEKLAEYT
+313 IGHIASFSDKLAEYT
-328 GLLTQ
+328 GLLEQ
-333 EKQVYQQ
+333 EKTVYQQ
-340 LHERA
+340 LHQRA
-345 AEVVQRVDQAY
+345 SQVMERVDQAY
-356 GAEDQSMQAELK
+356 IAEDQSMQAELN
-368 KNSALI
+368 KNSLLI
-374 IASSA
+374 IGSSA

-397 APLRSVILVAQ
+397 GPLRSVIRVAQ
-408 QIAAGDLSATVQ
+408 QIASGDLSATVE

-433 MQQMGAGLSS
+433 MQQMGAGLSH

-452 EQLASSAQ
+452 EQLATSAQ
-460 SLSAVTEQTN
+460 SLSTVTEQTN

-500 AEEAALAAQTAD
+500 AEEAAVAAQTAD
-512 GKVETGQ
+512 GKVESGQ
-519 QVVRQSMQRIEQLAD
+519 LVVRQSMARIEQLAD

-620 QASVQQIQSSGE
+620 QTSVQQIQSSGE

-664 IAAAAEQ
+664 IAAAAEE

-684 SIRASADQSSVAMQ
+684 SIRASADQSSLAMQ
-698 GNATS
+698 GNAAS
-703 SIELAQLGAEL
+703 SIELAQLGVEL